1 MKTEQQIIKIIVHN
15 EMLLKSYQ
23 EKVNQSKDGENVD
36 YLLDE
41 IDLLEKIL
49 ATLYSLFK

>member
-41 IDLLEKIL
+41 IELIDNTLE
-49 ATLYSLFK
+49 TLYGLFK

>member
-1 MKTEQQIIKIIVHN
+1 MKTEKEIIKIIVYN

-41 IDLLEKIL
+41 IDLIDKIL